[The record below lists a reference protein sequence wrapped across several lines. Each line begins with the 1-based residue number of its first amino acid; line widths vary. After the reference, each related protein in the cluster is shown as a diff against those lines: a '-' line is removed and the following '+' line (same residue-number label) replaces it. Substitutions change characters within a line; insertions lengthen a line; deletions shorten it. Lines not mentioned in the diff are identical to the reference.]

1 MTRRSGLLST
11 TVVFLVLST
20 VLVSAAAPVASALPA
35 LPGGPP
41 GRQGG
46 EAHQTWE
53 VQAGGD
59 VPAEGIQ
66 THAYYPRALTVRA
79 GDTVQWRFAGIA
91 SVTFDAFRPLREHFL
106 PGPEPGD
113 LTLGPGWFPQGPA
126 GPAAAFDGTVVASS
140 GVAQPP
146 ADAAPPYRLTFT
158 RPGLYPYVDV
168 IHPGTSGVVQV
179 LPAGAALPETPA
191 QAAARGQRELAGVL
205 AALRDL
211 VAGTAPVRQPG
222 PGGTAVHV
230 VAAAVSTGLGAGA
243 NRYLPADLTVRRG
256 DTVVWTNGDDFAPH
270 TVTFTSGEAVPPF
283 LEPRPQP
290 GGSPLV
296 VAPAR
301 SVAPSGGTVY
311 TGSGFLNSGLIGSG
325 NAFAVTF
332 AAPPGRYA
340 YACVLHVGQN
350 HTGTVTVTE

>member
-1 MTRRSGLLST
+1 MKRRSGS
-11 TVVFLVLST
+11 
-20 VLVSAAAPVASALPA
+20 VSAAVAGLVLGVVLVAAPSFAAALPVLA
-35 LPGGPP
+35 GGAPDRQDAA
-41 GRQGG
+41 GRR
-46 EAHQTWE
+46 TWE

-66 THAYYPRALTVRA
+66 THAYFPRVLTVRA
-79 GDTVQWRFAGIA
+79 GDTVRWRFAGIT
-91 SVTFDAFRPLREHFL
+91 SITFDAFRPLREHFL

-126 GPAAAFDGTVVASS
+126 GPDAVFDGTVVASS

-146 ADAAPPYRLTFT
+146 VDAAPPYRLTFT
-158 RPGLYPYVDV
+158 RPGLYAYVDV

-179 LPAGAALPETPA
+179 LPAGAALPESPA
-191 QAAARGQRELAGVL
+191 QASARGRQELEVVL
-205 AALRDL
+205 SALRDQ

-222 PGGTAVHV
+222 PAGTAVYV
-230 VAAAVSTGLGAGA
+230 VSAAVSTGLGAGA

-270 TVTFTSGEAVPPF
+270 TVTFTSGEAMPPF

-290 GGSPLV
+290 GGPPLV

-301 SVAPSGGTVY
+301 SVAPAGGTVY
-311 TGSGFLNSGLIGSG
+311 TGSGFLNSGLIGYG

-332 AAPPGRYA
+332 DAPPGRYA
-340 YACVLHVGQN
+340 YACVLHAAQN
-350 HTGTVTVTE
+350 HAGTVTVTE